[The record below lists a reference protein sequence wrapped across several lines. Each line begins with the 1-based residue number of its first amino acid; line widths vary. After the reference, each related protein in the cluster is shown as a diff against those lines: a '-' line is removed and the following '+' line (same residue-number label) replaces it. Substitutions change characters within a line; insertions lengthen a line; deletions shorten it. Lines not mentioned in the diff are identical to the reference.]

1 MSINCEISKIVETL
15 ELLQILLELGGV
27 GFWVFVKI
35 ERYLIGMNLY
45 RLHQNSEFELINVYE
60 ET

>member
-1 MSINCEISKIVETL
+1 MSINYEISKIVETL

-45 RLHQNSEFELINVYE
+45 RLHQNSEFELIS
-60 ET
+60 